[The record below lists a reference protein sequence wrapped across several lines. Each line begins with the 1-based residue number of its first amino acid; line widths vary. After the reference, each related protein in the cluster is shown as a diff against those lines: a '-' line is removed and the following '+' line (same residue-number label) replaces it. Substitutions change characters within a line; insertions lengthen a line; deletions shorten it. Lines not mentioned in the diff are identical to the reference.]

1 MASRSAKPGCRRWQP
16 LGDARPHATAAQNGK
31 SHFQRSSRG
40 SFLRSA
46 SRRSCQPGAV
56 GVERVVGGSATD
68 VAAPDRCVPALLPS
82 SPRSAVPAF
91 EAFLDPG
98 PAGPDAPGFERPD
111 TPDRLIASA
120 SSTSGEAALGS
131 TRASRIRPRKPLSET
146 VSISLARDGPAVWFA
161 GASARSR
168 ARASSRICRPA
179 VPVQIE
185 GGVAVDG
192 RERRLCSTTKVFGG
206 RFMEVRQEGNGTQ
219 AAAPEQ
225 SRANAASTVP
235 PRPCPRNRGC
245 RA

>member
-1 MASRSAKPGCRRWQP
+1 MASRSARAGCQRRQP
-16 LGDARPHATAAQNGK
+16 LGSARPHTTAAQNGK

-46 SRRSCQPGAV
+46 SRRSRHPGAV
-56 GVERVVGGSATD
+56 GVERVVGGSTTD
-68 VAAPDRCVPALLPS
+68 MAGPDRRVGSLLRS
-82 SPRSAVPAF
+82 SPRSAVPVF
-91 EAFLDPG
+91 EAVLDPG
-98 PAGPDAPGFERPD
+98 PARRDAPGFERPD
-111 TPDRLIASA
+111 TPDRSIASTG
-120 SSTSGEAALGS
+120 STSGEDALGS

-146 VSISLARDGPAVWFA
+146 VSISLACDGSAVGFA
-161 GASARSR
+161 NASARSR

-185 GGVAVDG
+185 GGVAVEG

-206 RFMEVRQEGNGTQ
+206 RFMEVRQEGNDTQ

-245 RA
+245 RT